1 MTNVVVLRGRLTRPA
16 ELRSFPSGDRL
27 VALEVSVPREGE
39 RAETA
44 PVVWPDPP
52 AASCELDVDAEVVVV
67 GRVRRRFFR
76 AGGSTQSRTEVV
88 ADVVVPAGDG
98 RRVRAAVAK
107 AVARLEDGGRP
118 SRAGRRTP
126 APAG

>member
-16 ELRSFPSGDRL
+16 AVRSLPSGDQL
-27 VALEVSVPREGE
+27 VALEVSIPREGE

-44 PVVWPDPP
+44 PVVWPDAP
-52 AASCELDVDAEVVVV
+52 AAAVELGVDDEVLVV

-88 ADVVVPAGDG
+88 AETVVPAAQT
-98 RRVRAAVAK
+98 RRARTALGK
-107 AVARLEDGGRP
+107 AVARLE
-118 SRAGRRTP
+118 AG
-126 APAG
+126 